1 MTGNKKRAVR
11 YYAVIFVS
19 FILCA
24 IATGC
29 SAGKDGAEP
38 KEQISVAAL
47 KGPTAM
53 GMASLMEQNREGK
66 TFSDY
71 TFTIAGSADEITAGI
86 LKGEYQIASV
96 PCNLASVLYN
106 KSDGALQVAAV
117 NTTCVLYVVEDGES
131 IQSVSDL
138 KGKTI
143 LSTGKGTTPEYTL
156 RYLLTMAGLNPD
168 TDVKVE
174 YKSEATEVAALLAEG
189 SESVAMLPQ
198 PFVTVAMAEN
208 ESLRIALDVA
218 KEWENYSNGESS
230 AVTGVVLVNRDF
242 AKEHTEEWNA
252 FLREYEAS
260 VEYVNT
266 HVEEASLFMEQ
277 YGIVKAEIAK
287 KAIPYCNLVFQ
298 TGEEMKEKIS
308 SYLSVLYE
316 QEPKSIGG
324 KLPKDDFYRLI
335 NEIE

>member
-1 MTGNKKRAVR
+1 MAV
-11 YYAVIFVS
+11 
-19 FILCA
+19 L
-24 IATGC
+24 
-29 SAGKDGAEP
+29 
-38 KEQISVAAL
+38 
-47 KGPTAM
+47 
-53 GMASLMEQNREGK
+53 ASL
-66 TFSDY
+66 
-71 TFTIAGSADEITAGI
+71 
-86 LKGEYQIASV
+86 
-96 PCNLASVLYN
+96 
-106 KSDGALQVAAV
+106 
-117 NTTCVLYVVEDGES
+117 
-131 IQSVSDL
+131 
-138 KGKTI
+138 KTI